1 MLIIEAP
8 VIPVS
13 WLGGSPM
20 GFNKLTIMR
29 SAFGCQALGRVD
41 IRLKR
46 TIAAPPSRFLSAFPA
61 LSPVIPAKAGI
72 QTAGRRWERPQQR
85 GMSIRAR
92 HLVRIRIYG
101 IIGFSGFAQRA
112 PSPGNG
118 KRSSIFVL
126 ARFTVVAKIAIWA
139 KRNPENHANPENPDS
154 DKYAQTSAVRKM
166 ERLGGRGR
174 GVG

>member
-1 MLIIEAP
+1 
-8 VIPVS
+8 
-13 WLGGSPM
+13 M
-20 GFNKLTIMR
+20 GFNKSTVMR
-29 SAFGCQALGRVD
+29 SAFGCQALWLVD

-46 TIAAPPSRFLSAFPA
+46 TIAAPPSLISVRLPRSLPRHSRESGNPDGGTPLGASANR
-61 LSPVIPAKAGI
+61 GI
-72 QTAGRRWERPQQR
+72 
-85 GMSIRAR
+85 SIHAR

-101 IIGFSGFAQRA
+101 IIGFLGFAQRA

-139 KRNPENHANPENPDS
+139 KRNPENPANPENPDS

-166 ERLGGRGR
+166 ERLGEGDAGLANQARHPKPSANR
-174 GVG
+174 ER